1 MYPYI
6 QFINYRQFGLNYIMS
21 TENNTN
27 IIQRL
32 FEAGAHFGFSK
43 SRRHPST
50 VPFIFGSKNGTD
62 IFDLEQTAAQIEEAK
77 KLIAEAGEKGKKV
90 LFVGTKEEVSK
101 IVKETAE
108 KIDAPYVANRWI
120 GGQVTNFSEIRKRI
134 ERLKTLTAERESG
147 ELERKYTKKERVVIG
162 REVDKLEFNFGG
174 IKDIERTPGLMVVVD
189 PRHNFIAVQEAN
201 DMKIPVIGIMNSD
214 CDASK
219 ITAPIMV
226 NDALTSSVELVLSEL
241 ADAYA
246 EGKTKYVEPPKR
258 PTRPT
263 RGVDGRQTRPRRTF
277 DRRR

>member
-1 MYPYI
+1 
-6 QFINYRQFGLNYIMS
+6 MS

-27 IIQRL
+27 IIERL
-32 FEAGAHFGFSK
+32 FKAGAHFGFSK

-62 IFDLEQTAAQIEEAK
+62 IFDLEQTAAQIEAAK
-77 KLIAEAGEKGKKV
+77 KLIAEAGENGKKV
-90 LFVGTKEEVSK
+90 LFVGTKEEVQK

-108 KIDAPYVANRWI
+108 KLEAPYVANRWI
-120 GGQVTNFSEIRKRI
+120 GGQLTNFSEIRKRI

-201 DMKIPVIGIMNSD
+201 DMKVPVIAVMSSD
-214 CDASK
+214 CDAGK
-219 ITAPIMV
+219 VQAPIMV
-226 NDALTSSVELVLSEL
+226 NDALTTSVALVLEEL
-241 ADAYA
+241 AGAYT

-263 RGVDGRQTRPRRTF
+263 RTGEGRPVRPRRTF
-277 DRRR
+277 DRR